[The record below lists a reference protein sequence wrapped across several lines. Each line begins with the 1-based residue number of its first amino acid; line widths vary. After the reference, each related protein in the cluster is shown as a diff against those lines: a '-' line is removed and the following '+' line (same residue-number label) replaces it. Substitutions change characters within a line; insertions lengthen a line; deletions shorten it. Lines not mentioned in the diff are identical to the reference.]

1 MVTTWDVVDHRWDDA
16 ELTPLDAEF
25 EQRLGADYG
34 AVTDELLA
42 AGAGSVAWIAPPV
55 PNVWWGNQGTG
66 QEDPARHAVVRRVI
80 DGLAESH
87 PGQVGVVD
95 LAGWLDQA
103 GLTDDRDI
111 RPDGVHFD
119 PDAAHTVAAQFLGER
134 LVRIALG

>member
-1 MVTTWDVVDHRWDDA
+1 
-16 ELTPLDAEF
+16 
-25 EQRLGADYG
+25 
-34 AVTDELLA
+34 
-42 AGAGSVAWIAPPV
+42 
-55 PNVWWGNQGTG
+55 
-66 QEDPARHAVVRRVI
+66 
-80 DGLAESH
+80 
-87 PGQVGVVD
+87 VVD